1 MDAVTS
7 SPRRWW
13 ALIAI
18 VLSVLTVGF
27 DTTILNVALP
37 TLATALDAG
46 SDDLQWI
53 VNAYV
58 LVFAGLLLPMGAM
71 GDRYGRKRLLMI
83 GLALFAGSSLVA
95 VFAADA
101 LQVIAARAL
110 MGIGGAI
117 LTPLT
122 MAVLP
127 VLFDERERGRAI
139 SLLTMGMGVG
149 LPLGPII
156 GGYLLEHFWWGS
168 IFVINVPVAL
178 VALVA
183 VAFLVPESRAATPRR
198 VDLVGAGLSTVGLV
212 ALVYGVIEAPT
223 RGWTDARVLAGLV
236 GGAALLAAFVLV
248 ERRTK
253 SPMIDLRLFRK
264 PRFAWGTAAGTLSSF
279 ALFGVLFIL
288 PQYLQAVR
296 GDDALGVG
304 LRLLPLIAGLF
315 VGAPLGERIA
325 HLTVTRVPVAGGLL
339 IGALGLGLGARTEVG
354 TGYGTVA
361 TWLAIAGAGIGL
373 AITPAMDAVL
383 GALPRD
389 EAGSGTAI
397 TMTFRQVAG
406 ALGVALLGSLTSA
419 VYRGRLDDAPEA
431 ARRSVAAGVTL
442 AARTG
447 DAALALAARTAFVDA
462 MAAVLLVCSAI
473 GVIGAV
479 LAALF
484 LPNAQKRPGAEESV
498 DELTRVA

>member
-58 LVFAGLLLPMGAM
+58 LVFAGLLLPMGAL

-95 VFAADA
+95 VSATDA

-127 VLFDERERGRAI
+127 VLFDEHERGRAI
-139 SLLTMGMGVG
+139 SVLSMGMGVG

-168 IFVINVPVAL
+168 IFVINIPVAL

-183 VAFLVPESRAATPRR
+183 VALLVPESRAATPRR
-198 VDLVGAGLSTVGLV
+198 VDLLGAGLSTVGLV

-236 GGAALLAAFVLV
+236 GGVALVAAFVLV
-248 ERRTK
+248 ERRAK
-253 SPMIDLRLFRK
+253 SPMIDLRLFRR

-315 VGAPLGERIA
+315 VGAPLGERLA

-339 IGALGLGLGARTEVG
+339 IGALGLGLGVRTGVG
-354 TGYGTVA
+354 SGYGTVA

-373 AITPAMDAVL
+373 AITPAMDEVL

-406 ALGVALLGSLTSA
+406 ALGVALLGSLSSA
-419 VYRGRLDDAPEA
+419 VYRGRLDGAPEA

-462 MAAVLLVCSAI
+462 MAAVLMVCSAI
-473 GVIGAV
+473 GVIGAL

-484 LPNAQKRPGAEESV
+484 LPDARRHPGAEESV
-498 DELTRVA
+498 DGLTRVA